1 MAKKYTEHTYRGN
14 KIVEYEDDT
23 CTAFFSKYD
32 VDDEQPNIENKDFD
46 NLLDAQTW
54 IDGMLCS

>member
-1 MAKKYTEHTYRGN
+1 MAKRYTEHTYRGN

>member
-1 MAKKYTEHTYRGN
+1 MAKRYTEHTYREN

-32 VDDEQPNIENKDFD
+32 VDDEHPNIENKDFD